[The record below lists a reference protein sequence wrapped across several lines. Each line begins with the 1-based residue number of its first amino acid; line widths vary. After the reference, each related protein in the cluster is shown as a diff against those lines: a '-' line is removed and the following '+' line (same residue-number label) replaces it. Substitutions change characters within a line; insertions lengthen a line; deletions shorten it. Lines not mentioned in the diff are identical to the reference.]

1 MKAFYILKPDAIER
15 PEVLQAY
22 ETIIASEEY
31 IKNRNQY
38 LIDSWV
44 DLSCKLYEPI
54 NKNLSKK
61 TLLEIRKQLL
71 TTIKCYDYL
80 YQDKKAV
87 IDIFDIPNDVE
98 ILKRLEKIKYLI
110 RARYVL
116 NTDKNFIKFLD
127 LSKKELLKELKDIDI
142 RKLNISHIRVN
153 SDEIVDDIDYN
164 LAYLNCIH
172 ISDPDEVSI
181 GRDLDIIESSNVLT
195 KKIKL

>member
-15 PEVLQAY
+15 PEVLKAY
-22 ETIIASEEY
+22 ETIINSEGY

-54 NKNLSKK
+54 DKNISKRS
-61 TLLEIRKQLL
+61 LLELKKQLL

-87 IDIFDIPNDVE
+87 IDIFDIPDDIE
-98 ILKRLEKIKYLI
+98 ILKRLEKLKYLI
-110 RARYVL
+110 RKEYVL
-116 NTDKNFIKFLD
+116 NTDKNYIKFLN
-127 LSKKELLKELKDIDI
+127 LSKEDLLKELKDIDI
-142 RKLNISHIRVN
+142 RNLNISHVRVN
-153 SDEIVDDIDYN
+153 YDENIDARGYN

-172 ISDPDEVSI
+172 ISDPNEVSI